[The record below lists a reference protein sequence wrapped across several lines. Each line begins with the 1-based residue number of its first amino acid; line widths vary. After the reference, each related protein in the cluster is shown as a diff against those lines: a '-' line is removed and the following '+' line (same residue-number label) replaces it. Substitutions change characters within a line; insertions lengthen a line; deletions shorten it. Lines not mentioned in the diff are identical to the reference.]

1 MADQQEVRRLQELAY
16 EMRKKLLNLC
26 GNYDGIVHIGGDL
39 SMTDLLIG
47 LYHHGLKVDPRDIKN
62 PERDRFILSKGHG
75 AVCMYIAMSL
85 RGYFDYDEIVR
96 TYGQLDSA
104 YGMHPCKIH
113 LPGVECSS
121 GSLGQGLAM
130 AVGMAFSA
138 RQKKENHRVFC
149 LMGDGESCEGEIWE
163 AANTAGS
170 YRLGNLIGIVDRNR
184 QLMTSFDGDY
194 INLEPYADKWK
205 AFNWNVIET
214 DGHNMHEIVDAL
226 DNLPPLTHPKPTALI
241 CSTVKGKGVSF
252 MERDIGWHA
261 GALSSQ
267 DMQKAIAEVEAAWTE
282 TRRAV
287 Q

>member
-1 MADQQEVRRLQELAY
+1 MADPKEVRRLQELAY

-47 LYHHGLKVDPRDIKN
+47 LYHHGLKVDPKN
-62 PERDRFILSKGHG
+62 IHAPARDRFLLSKGHG

-96 TYGQLDSA
+96 TYGKVDSA

-130 AVGMAFSA
+130 AVGLAFSA
-138 RQKKENHRVFC
+138 RQKKEGHRVFC
-149 LMGDGESCEGEIWE
+149 MMGDGRPVKVRFGKQL
-163 AANTAGS
+163 TLRGS
-170 YRLGNLIGIVDRNR
+170 YQLGNLIGVIDRNK

-194 INLEPYADKWK
+194 MHLEPYADKWR
-205 AFNWNVIET
+205 AFNWNVVEIN
-214 DGHNMHEIVDAL
+214 GHDMGQIVDF
-226 DNLPPLTHPKPTALI
+226 P
-241 CSTVKGKGVSF
+241 G
-252 MERDIGWHA
+252 
-261 GALSSQ
+261 
-267 DMQKAIAEVEAAWTE
+267 
-282 TRRAV
+282 
-287 Q
+287 